1 MVIDWIV
8 PDPDLKS
15 LLEMLRAVHL
25 YNCEQYSIKHGRW
38 PTFGDQLEKHAEEI
52 GEYVKA
58 KNGKNPEPPLNEL
71 WDCVFSL
78 LATVLNPFDNLR
90 FSDKEI
96 IQAYWETLDKIATR
110 AGI

>member
-1 MVIDWIV
+1 LEYTA
-8 PDPDLKS
+8 PDPSLKDL
-15 LLEMLRAVHL
+15 LQMLRAVHL
-25 YNCEQYSIKHGRW
+25 YNCQKYAIKHGHW

-52 GEYVKA
+52 GEYIKA

-78 LATVLNPFDNLR
+78 LATVLNPIDNLH
-90 FSDKEI
+90 FSDREI
-96 IQAYWETLDKIATR
+96 IQAYWETLDKISTR